1 MAEKKEEKK
10 EYKQPNFFVRIWR
23 ETVGELR
30 KVSWPTLQEAR
41 RLTIIVIITMIGTG
55 FVLGLLDFLFSL
67 LIHKLIVG

>member
-10 EYKQPNFFVRIWR
+10 EYKQPTFFVRMWR

-30 KVSWPTLQEAR
+30 KVSWPTMQEAR
-41 RLTIIVIITMIGTG
+41 RLTVIVIITMISTG

-67 LIHKLIVG
+67 LIHKLFVG